1 MLVFAVIL
9 VGCGQTPTIPSHVTV
24 TTTTEKT
31 ITPTASTTAAVATI
45 ATTKS
50 TISSIAPTSQTT
62 QTTYTAAELMSLVE
76 ATVVRIEIADGS
88 GSGIIISGGGYVLT
102 NNHVVGTN
110 DMAKITTKSGDI
122 YDAVVLAKDEE
133 RDLALLA
140 IVGHRSDYPA
150 ATLGS
155 SAAVKVGDEVVAIGY
170 ALGLKGQAS
179 LSKGVV
185 SARRSIENED
195 YIQTDAAIN
204 PGNSGGPLFNL
215 QGKVI
220 GVNSAKYVG
229 GGIENIGLAIPID
242 EVKTFINNS
251 IK

>member
-1 MLVFAVIL
+1 MLIL
-9 VGCGQTPTIPSHVTV
+9 TTALTGCGQTPAATATSTR
-24 TTTTEKT
+24 TTEKT
-31 ITPTASTTAAVATI
+31 VVTTATTTTPTTTTTTTSTPTTAIV
-45 ATTKS
+45 TT
-50 TISSIAPTSQTT
+50 PTTPR
-62 QTTYTAAELMSLVE
+62 TYSAAELMALVE
-76 ATVVRIEIADGS
+76 VSVVRIETAEGS
-88 GSGIIISGGGYVLT
+88 GSGIIISSGGYVLT
-102 NNHVVGTN
+102 NNHVVQKNTTV
-110 DMAKITTKSGDI
+110 KITLKNGDTF
-122 YDAVVLAKDEE
+122 DAVVLTKDEY

-140 IVGHRSDYPA
+140 LVGNRSDYPA
-150 ATLGS
+150 AALGS
-155 SAAVKVGDEVVAIGY
+155 SASVKVGDEVVAIGY

-185 SARRSIENED
+185 SARRSIEDED